1 MFFKIL
7 FITLFGIKIISRV
20 LLDKMNYNYLKEKRG
35 NVPEELKNVVNKA
48 KLEKIDNY
56 NSVKTLFGIFNFLYE
71 TAIVMLFLFTP
82 IFIYYVNWVD
92 SFKFIYALRGLLFFL
107 IPLIAGM
114 VLSLPFDY
122 YFHFKIEKSF
132 DFNKY
137 TIGGWL
143 IDKTKL
149 AFLTIVISSIVLV
162 PLFLFVGNSF
172 IFSWRFILISW
183 LSVSTLIF
191 IFTYLAPVIFI
202 PLFYK
207 LKHLENNDLRTKVEN
222 LVKKSGF
229 KVRGIFIANESRKST
244 HGNAMFTGIGNSKK
258 VILFDTLLNNHSDD
272 EILAIVGHEI
282 GHGVKKHGLIF
293 YIFIIFIL
301 FIFILAVSILL
312 SSRFVY
318 NSMGIDR
325 IFYAGVFIIYYLFF
339 DVLMYFI
346 EPLMNKFSRKCEYQ
360 ADAYSKKI
368 MGIGVPLISSF
379 EKFITDDLSVINPH
393 PLYES
398 LHYNHPSLIK
408 RIRALM

>member
-244 HGNAMFTGIGNSKK
+244 HGNAMFTGIGN
-258 VILFDTLLNNHSDD
+258 
-272 EILAIVGHEI
+272 
-282 GHGVKKHGLIF
+282 
-293 YIFIIFIL
+293 
-301 FIFILAVSILL
+301 
-312 SSRFVY
+312 
-318 NSMGIDR
+318 
-325 IFYAGVFIIYYLFF
+325 
-339 DVLMYFI
+339 
-346 EPLMNKFSRKCEYQ
+346 
-360 ADAYSKKI
+360 
-368 MGIGVPLISSF
+368 
-379 EKFITDDLSVINPH
+379 
-393 PLYES
+393 
-398 LHYNHPSLIK
+398 
-408 RIRALM
+408 

>member
-20 LLDKMNYNYLKEKRG
+20 LLDKMNYNYLKENGG
-35 NVPEELKNVVNKA
+35 NVPEELKHIVNKA
-48 KLEKIDNY
+48 KLEKIDRY
-56 NSVKTLFGIFNFLYE
+56 NSVKTIFGIFSFLYE

-92 SFKFIYALRGLLFFL
+92 SFKFVYALRGLLFFL
-107 IPLIAGM
+107 IPLVTGM
-114 VLSLPFDY
+114 ILSLPFDY

-137 TIGGWL
+137 TIGGWV
-143 IDKTKL
+143 IDNVKS
-149 AFLTIVISSIVLV
+149 AFLIIVISSIILV

-183 LSVSTLIF
+183 LVASTLIF
-191 IFTYLAPVIFI
+191 IFTYLAPVLFI

-207 LKHLENNDLRTKVEN
+207 LKPLEDEILKDKVEN

-229 KVRGIFIANESRKST
+229 KVRGVFIANESSKST
-244 HGNAMFTGIGNSKK
+244 HGNAMFTGIGNTKK

-282 GHGVKKHGLIF
+282 GHGIKKHGLIF
-293 YIFIIFIL
+293 YIFTTIIL
-301 FIFILAVSILL
+301 FVFLVVVSLLL
-312 SSRFVY
+312 SNGNIY

-325 IFYAGVFIIYYLFF
+325 IFYAGAFIIYYMFF
-339 DVLMYFI
+339 YVLMYFI
-346 EPLMNKFSRKCEYQ
+346 EPLMYKFARRFEYQ

-368 MGIGVPLISSF
+368 MGTGKPLIYSF

-398 LHYNHPSLIK
+398 LHYSHPSLIK